1 MVARDLR
8 YVVLGE
14 DIAHRNFVRR
24 WLLAEGVEP
33 RNIRLIPVPAGTG
46 GAGDEHVRKTYPA
59 EVAYYRRRAN
69 AQRVALVVVIDADR
83 ETVRHRQRQLDETL
97 SGIGSPSRAGSERIA
112 ILVPKRNIETWLQAL
127 LGAPTEEETDYK
139 PPFAGNTADACAKAG
154 PLFAA
159 FLQRAPSDADLPSLA
174 VSRVEAARL
183 T

>member
-14 DIAHRNFVRR
+14 DIAHGNFVRR

-59 EVAYYRRRAN
+59 EVASYRRRAN
-69 AQRVALVVVIDADR
+69 SQRVALVVVVDADR
-83 ETVRHRQRQLDETL
+83 ETVRYRQRQLDQAL
-97 SGIGSPSRAGSERIA
+97 SDTGGSSRADSERIA

-127 LGAPTEEETDYK
+127 RDAPTEEETDYK
-139 PPFAGNTADACAKAG
+139 PLFGGKTAGACAEAG
-154 PLFAA
+154 PHFAA

-174 VSRVEAARL
+174 GSRVEAARL